1 MLSNFLKAKITDLSD
16 NIANA
21 VQFLSIGLILMA
33 LAMGCVLGVIWV
45 LAMSLFRL
53 PMTMVRLGTKWQ
65 SVKEQQSHK
74 K

>member
-1 MLSNFLKAKITDLSD
+1 MLSNFLKAKITNLSD

-21 VQFLSIGLILMA
+21 VQCLSIGLILMA
-33 LAMGCVLGVIWV
+33 IAMGFVLGVIWV

-53 PMTMVRLGTKWQ
+53 PMMMVRRGTKW
-65 SVKEQQSHK
+65 VKEKPQQSRK